1 MHLQLKIYI
10 RRFEREPKNSSKDQL
25 IFMEVKMRKLIM
37 VLITGLIVLSISG
50 SASSNDTL
58 VVGVAPFTDPQKIE
72 KSFKPLAG

>member
-1 MHLQLKIYI
+1 
-10 RRFEREPKNSSKDQL
+10 
-25 IFMEVKMRKLIM
+25 MRKLIM